1 MRPQECWNHRSTAHG
16 KLDRI
21 ATTALN
27 HGDVVH
33 TRRKLENMLQGAL
46 ELLDMHLPL
55 RIALGQAVGTKRLV
69 DAGIDRELIAIDL
82 RANGVEMHV
91 A

>member
-1 MRPQECWNHRSTAHG
+1 MVMWSIPVASS
-16 KLDRI
+16 RI
-21 ATTALN
+21 CCS
-27 HGDVVH
+27 
-33 TRRKLENMLQGAL
+33 AL

-69 DAGIDRELIAIDL
+69 DARIDRELIAIDL
-82 RANGVEMHV
+82 RADGVEVHV